1 MNKAGARSLN
11 LYSKALRIKDS
22 REQRLLSRRQWGR
35 GGGGGWKRYRK
46 ELINS
51 IINKESVKHA
61 SLS

>member
-22 REQRLLSRRQWGR
+22 REQRLLSRRPWGK
-35 GGGGGWKRYRK
+35 GGGGWKKYRK

>member
-11 LYSKALRIKDS
+11 LYSKALRIKDF
-22 REQRLLSRRQWGR
+22 REQRLLSRRPWGK
-35 GGGGGWKRYRK
+35 GGGWKKYRK